1 MYLVMRQ
8 ASEEKEIEA
17 SKLKY
22 ILVFILYVILN
33 AIVINFIA
41 TPLLTS
47 VYESFG
53 VSNFVVIIA
62 AFIELFFLLFNFY
75 IIFYY
80 FNDIKISKIFP
91 FYIFF
96 LVVAVIT
103 NMSSFYSILDSY
115 GVGGAYILAILIQ
128 VCGMIYS
135 VINYSKKINRWNW

>member
-1 MYLVMRQ
+1 MYVC
-8 ASEEKEIEA
+8 
-17 SKLKY
+17 
-22 ILVFILYVILN
+22 
-33 AIVINFIA
+33 
-41 TPLLTS
+41 PS